1 MSEIVDDDDDV
12 ECVWCAGA
20 NPVDEMNTVTATGD
34 LACTDCSRICERCED
49 VGDSDD
55 YQWIDS
61 NNELWCSSCTNDY
74 ANWCDYCEVYHT
86 GDRYYPNDSNTTYC
100 ENCRDNLYYCDDCD
114 EYYAQ
119 GCETHGDDYAQV
131 IHDYSYRP
139 DPIFHSTDK
148 EENLFFG
155 IEIEVEAAHN
165 KGESAEYANRL
176 EGMELA
182 YLKADGSLT
191 CGFEIVTHP
200 MTHDFYKNEAGEL
213 WDTIETLRSQYGVK
227 SWGTRTCGLHI
238 HISRTG
244 FKNPPH
250 MHRFLNLV
258 YSNEDF
264 YSALAGRS
272 ASRWAKFDDVVATKR
287 DGFSEE
293 GHAQYKQ
300 YRSYKHKINDGR
312 NTDRYSAVNT
322 QNHAT
327 LEMRIFKGSLKP
339 SNVMS
344 QLDLAHASVEY
355 TRNMTIQEV
364 KGGSLSTDSFVKY
377 IFANADLYPDLCER
391 ISRVIPSVVPTPSAV

>member
-1 MSEIVDDDDDV
+1 
-12 ECVWCAGA
+12 
-20 NPVDEMNTVTATGD
+20 
-34 LACTDCSRICERCED
+34 L
-49 VGDSDD
+49 
-55 YQWIDS
+55 
-61 NNELWCSSCTNDY
+61 
-74 ANWCDYCEVYHT
+74 YHT

-100 ENCRDNLYYCDDCD
+100 ENCRDNLNYCEDCD
-114 EYYAQ
+114 EYYVQ
-119 GCETHGDDYAQV
+119 SCDEHSDEYSQV
-131 IHDYSYRP
+131 VHDYSYRP

-155 IEIEVEAAHN
+155 IEIEVEAPTN
-165 KGESAEYANRL
+165 RGESSEYANRL
-176 EGMELA
+176 EDMELA
-182 YLKADGSLT
+182 YLKADGSLQ

-200 MTHDFYKNEAGEL
+200 MTHDFYKNEAHEL
-213 WDTIETLRSQYGVK
+213 WTTLDNLRSNYGVK

-250 MHRFLNLV
+250 MHRFLNLI

-272 ASRWAKFDDVVATKR
+272 ASRWAKFDDVSMAVPTGVDE
-287 DGFSEE
+287 DGYM
-293 GHAQYKQ
+293 QYKSS
-300 YRSYKHKINDGR
+300 RSFKDKINDGR
-312 NTDRYSAVNT
+312 HTDRYSAVNT
-322 QNHAT
+322 QNAAT

-364 KGGSLSTDSFVKY
+364 RSGSLSTDSFVKY
-377 IFANADLYPDLCER
+377 IFANADLYPDLCDR

>member
-1 MSEIVDDDDDV
+1 MSEIVDDDAV
-12 ECVWCAGA
+12 ECIWCAA
-20 NPVDEMNTVTATGD
+20 SYPADMMLTTTGGGD
-34 LACTDCSRICERCED
+34 SACTDCARTCERCGD

-55 YQWIDS
+55 YRWIDS
-61 NNELWCSSCTNDY
+61 NDELWCNSCADDY
-74 ANWCDYCEVYHT
+74 ASWCDYCERTHSGST
-86 GDRYYPNDSNTTYC
+86 YYASDSNANYC
-100 ENCRDNLYYCDDCD
+100 EDCIHNLNYCEDCD
-114 EYYAQ
+114 EYYVE
-119 GCETHGDDYAQV
+119 GCDSHNDSYSQV

-148 EENLFFG
+148 EERLFFG
-155 IEIEVEAAHN
+155 IEIEVEAPNNRA
-165 KGESAEYANRL
+165 ESAEYANRL
-176 EGMELA
+176 EDMELA
-182 YLKADGSLT
+182 YLKNDGSLQ

-200 MTHDFYKNEAGEL
+200 MTHDFYKNEADEL
-213 WDTIETLRSQYGVK
+213 WKTIENLRSSYGVK

-250 MHRFLNLV
+250 MHRFLNLI
-258 YSNEDF
+258 YSNESF

-272 ASRWAKFDDVVATKR
+272 ASRWAKFDDVIDGKYVA
-287 DGFSEE
+287 DEQGDHSW
-293 GHAQYKQ
+293 HS
-300 YRSYKHKINDGR
+300 YRSFRKKIDDNR
-312 NTDRYSAVNT
+312 NSDRYSAVNT

-339 SNVMS
+339 SNVKS

-364 KGGSLSTDSFVKY
+364 KGGSLSTDSFVEY

-391 ISRVIPSVVPTPSAV
+391 VSRLNPSVIPTTI